1 MSEARTRAIAAANSV
16 PRLARGI
23 KLQFDTARSQWILLA
38 PERIFVPDETATEIL
53 RLVDGAAT
61 IDRIVDALAEKYQ
74 APRAEIAADVIAMV
88 QDLADKGC
96 VNL

>member
-1 MSEARTRAIAAANSV
+1 MTETRTRAIAAGTSV

-23 KLQFDTARSQWILLA
+23 KFQFDATRSQWILLA

-61 IDRIVDALAEKYQ
+61 LDSIVDALASKYQ
-74 APRAEIAADVIAMV
+74 APRAEIATDVILMV

-96 VNL
+96 VSL